1 MEQLL
6 YILTFAVIGMFALI
20 VVLLLVWWSIK
31 IKQNQKQS
39 NKNESEEKEKNTTI
53 STTKNGYERQ
63 SILNFMEFDT
73 IDDNMIIQKNGTKF
87 LMVIECQGVNYD
99 LMSGVEKA
107 SVEEGF
113 VQFLNTLR
121 NPIQI
126 YIQTRSVNLEDSISG
141 YKERVRRVEEK
152 LNRMKMKYYDM
163 KESGAYSQEQLD
175 KAFFELTKQTNL
187 YEYGRD
193 VINDTERMS
202 LNKNVLNKKYYIV
215 VPYYASELGSN
226 ELDKEEIKN
235 LAFSEVYTRAQSLIS
250 SISSCGVRGKILRTN
265 ELIELLYMAYNR
277 DEAETFGLD
286 KAIQAG
292 YSEINSTAPD
302 VLDKKMREINKY
314 VEEKA
319 KETAR
324 NAINEVMS
332 EKAQLV
338 KTKEE
343 NMDDLIIQM
352 AEAILKENEN
362 YIGKDVMEESL
373 KKIEKPKKTQTNKVK
388 RGGK

>member
-6 YILTFAVIGMFALI
+6 NILILVVTGIVILI
-20 VVLLLVWWSIK
+20 VILLLVLWGMKTKQKDSEEDK
-31 IKQNQKQS
+31 I
-39 NKNESEEKEKNTTI
+39 EEKEKNTTL

-73 IDDNMIIQKNGTKF
+73 IDDNMIIQKNGTRF

-126 YIQTRSVNLEDSISG
+126 YIQTRSVNLEDSILG
-141 YKERVRRVEEK
+141 YKERVRKVEEK
-152 LNRMKMKYYDM
+152 LNRMKMQYYDM
-163 KESGAYSQEQLD
+163 KESGTYTQEQLD
-175 KAFFELTKQTNL
+175 KAFFELTKQINL
-187 YEYGRD
+187 YEYGKD

-215 VPYYASELGSN
+215 VPYHASELGST
-226 ELDKEEIKN
+226 ELDKEEIKS
-235 LAFSEVYTRAQSLIS
+235 LAFSEVYTRAQSLIG
-250 SISSCGVRGKILRTN
+250 SISSCGVRGKILRSN

-314 VEEKA
+314 IEEKA
-319 KETAR
+319 KEKAR
-324 NAINEVMS
+324 NAIDEVMN
-332 EKAQLV
+332 EKAQLIAE
-338 KTKEE
+338 KED
-343 NMDDLIIQM
+343 NMDDLIVQM
-352 AEAILKENEN
+352 AEAILKENET
-362 YIGKDVMEESL
+362 YIGTEVMKESL
-373 KKIEKPKKTQTNKVK
+373 DKIEKTKKTPKNKVK

>member
-6 YILTFAVIGMFALI
+6 NILILAVTGIVILI
-20 VVLLLVWWSIK
+20 VILLLVLWSMKRKQKDSEEDK
-31 IKQNQKQS
+31 I
-39 NKNESEEKEKNTTI
+39 EEKEKNTTI

-73 IDDNMIIQKNGTKF
+73 IDDNMIIQKNGTRF

-126 YIQTRSVNLEDSISG
+126 YIQTRSVNLEDSILG
-141 YKERVRRVEEK
+141 YKERVRKVEEK
-152 LNRMKMKYYDM
+152 LNRMKMQYYDM
-163 KESGAYSQEQLD
+163 KESGAYTQEQLD
-175 KAFFELTKQTNL
+175 KAFFELTKQINL
-187 YEYGRD
+187 YEYGKD

-215 VPYYASELGSN
+215 VPYHASELGSA
-226 ELDKEEIKN
+226 ELDKEEIKS
-235 LAFSEVYTRAQSLIS
+235 LAFSEVYTRAQSLIG

-314 VEEKA
+314 IEEKA
-319 KETAR
+319 KEKAR
-324 NAINEVMS
+324 NAIDEVMN
-332 EKAQLV
+332 EKAQLIAE
-338 KTKEE
+338 KED
-343 NMDDLIIQM
+343 NMDDLIVQM
-352 AEAILKENEN
+352 AEAILKENET
-362 YIGKDVMEESL
+362 YIGTEVMKESL
-373 KKIEKPKKTQTNKVK
+373 DKIEKTKKTPKNKVK